1 MMKSTKQFSK
11 VLARRPRFLDGGSRV
26 SAHLRLL
33 TLILSAFLLTS
44 CSQSVG
50 LGSWNTTVLPPQ
62 PGAVASGGQVT
73 KWPNNALAKDA
84 TPGLLAKVRRNELKQ
99 VRAVRACQAYHV
111 KLQSLYGGK

>member
-1 MMKSTKQFSK
+1 MMKSTKQFSSK
-11 VLARRPRFLDGGSRV
+11 QARRPRLLDVGSR
-26 SAHLRLL
+26 AFARLRLPI
-33 TLILSAFLLTS
+33 LILSAFLLTS

-99 VRAVRACQAYHV
+99 ARAVRACQGYHV